1 MSLVGKNAVVT
12 GGASGIGLA
21 TCQRLA
27 RDGVGIA
34 IWDIDEA
41 GARRAAGDLV
51 AAGSRAIAC
60 KVDVSVRAQVNAAL
74 ERVHAELGPVQ
85 ILVNNA
91 GITDFRPFLEITEEG
106 WDRIM
111 SVNLKSMLTCTQA
124 VLPDMLAAG
133 WGRVINISSS
143 SAQAGSARMTAYA
156 ASKGGVIAFTKSLA
170 LELATQGVTVNNVP
184 PGFVDTPMLRASNV
198 PGGIGGGIEEVASK
212 SPMKRPGRP
221 EDVAAACAF
230 LASEEASYITG
241 HTLSVNGGRYIA

>member
-21 TCQRLA
+21 TSQRLA
-27 RDGVGIA
+27 RDGAAVA
-34 IWDIDEA
+34 IWDVNEA
-41 GARRAAGDLV
+41 DAQRAAAELV
-51 AAGSRAIAC
+51 AKGARAIAC
-60 KVDVSVRAQVNAAL
+60 RVDVSQRAQIKAGL

-91 GITDFRPFLEITEEG
+91 GITDFTPFLEVTEEG

-111 SVNLKSMLTCTQA
+111 SVNLKSMLLCTQT

-143 SAQAGSARMTAYA
+143 SAQSGSARMTTYA

-170 LELATQGVTVNNVP
+170 LELAASGVTVNNIP
-184 PGFVDTPMLRASNV
+184 PGFVDTPMLRASDR
-198 PGGIGGGIEEVASK
+198 PGGVAVAAVAAN

-221 EDVAAACAF
+221 EDIAAACAF
-230 LASEEASYITG
+230 LASEDAGYITG
-241 HTLSVNGGRYIA
+241 QTLGVNGGRYIA